1 MKFQKTL
8 LVVGS
13 TLLAASMTACGGNN
27 NSVPE
32 TPDDILD
39 TSTVINDLQMA
50 GDEIDYGEDG
60 INIKLWSIVT
70 KPDDSALEKLITKF
84 NEEHLGSIH
93 IEVKSIGHYD
103 YYTTLKN
110 TWQQDPSSRPDMCL
124 MHNEKTIEYARL
136 GYLYP
141 LDSFFEPTGVD
152 FDFTQVYENIDRVTH
167 YKDHRFAIP
176 LDAHG
181 FLTSFR
187 QDIIKKNNLGFDNN
201 TRFIPESRAEY
212 QTLLEG
218 ARKLADEGNLWVRNI
233 NKLDYPVSGHA
244 HEWYKLSTTE
254 AQSFFPSFPQSTD
267 PDGLSSLY
275 ANGGTLTNED
285 QTKIT
290 FQENKGFQTYL
301 TDQVDRYNA
310 KLIGESG
317 TNLEMFGT
325 GNTLMF
331 SEGPW
336 WVGQQYTSQFNS
348 AELKQT
354 EVERA
359 GKKYSTGITA
369 EDAADPVYNSPY
381 VASHPKG
388 WWTLDENKNSET
400 AQKWYGNGHA
410 ISITRNVT
418 SMTKVAGA
426 LTFINWLTQGKDF
439 DDPNTYNLTNW
450 TVAGHL
456 PAWKNVYNS
465 DTYKTVANK
474 SVVLTAL
481 GDPADII
488 AMEGLE
494 YETTIFD
501 GLAGAVGQVQAAVK
515 TSTGCTTSR
524 AIQILQEV
532 ASSTQ
537 AALDLLKL

>member
-8 LVVGS
+8 LVVGA
-13 TLLAASMTACGGNN
+13 TLLAVPMTACGDNT
-27 NSVPE
+27 SVPE

-39 TSTVINDLQMA
+39 TSTIVDDLKKV
-50 GDEIDYGEDG
+50 GGEIDYGEDG
-60 INIKLWSIVT
+60 INIELWSIVT
-70 KPDDSALEKLITKF
+70 KPDDSVLSRLIQKF
-84 NEEHLGSIH
+84 NEEHLGNIH
-93 IEVKSIGHYD
+93 IEVKSYGHFE
-103 YYTTLKN
+103 YYKTLKD
-110 TWQQDPSSRPDMCL
+110 TWQNSRKDMPDICL

-141 LDSFFEPTGVD
+141 LDSFFEPAGVE

-167 YKDHRFAIP
+167 YKDHRFAVP

-233 NKLDYPVSGHA
+233 NKLDYPVSGRA
-244 HEWYKLSTTE
+244 HEWYKLSTAE
-254 AQSFFPSFPQSTD
+254 AQLFFPSLPQSTD

-290 FQENKGFQTYL
+290 FHENKGFQTYI

-310 KLIGESG
+310 RLIGESG
-317 TNLEMFGT
+317 SNLEMFGN

-354 EVERA
+354 EVERT

-410 ISITRNVT
+410 ISITRHVT
-418 SMTKVAGA
+418 SMTKVAGI

-474 SVVLTAL
+474 SIVLTAL

-501 GLAGAVGQVQAAVK
+501 GLAGAVSQVQGALK
-515 TSTGCTTSR
+515 ETTGCNTSR
-524 AIQILQEV
+524 ALQILQEV

-537 AALDLLKL
+537 DALDLLKL